1 MTLEFRKMWTK
12 CERLSLFQNRLIIF
26 IVIAFITMHL
36 MFYLT
41 NEKFKTQERK
51 GWEKVQYDKKFVL
64 VTGGAGF
71 VGHHVIMRLKQDN
84 VNVIGIDNFNDYYN
98 VSLKYLRSNISGVVQ
113 PVDVCDLKKM
123 TEIISTKKITHV
135 IHLAAQAGVRY
146 SLTNPQAY
154 VKSNVECFVQL
165 LETLKNTGIPL
176 IYASSSSVYGKN
188 TNIPFSEDHPV
199 VQPASLY
206 AATKRENEL
215 LAHVY
220 WNLYK
225 QRSVGLRFFTVYG
238 PLGRPDMAY
247 FSFVKN
253 IFKGLPIPVFNF
265 GKLSRDFTYIDDIVN
280 GIIKCIDVTYNYEIL
295 NLGRGE
301 PQSLMQFIKTIEDIA
316 GKKAV
321 LNFKEMVKGD
331 VLVTYADVSKAKA
344 SIGYNPN
351 VSLKDG
357 LTRFISWYKLY
368 SNQNK

>member
-1 MTLEFRKMWTK
+1 MWATK
-12 CERLSLFQNRLIIF
+12 CERLSLFQNRLIIL
-26 IVIAFITMHL
+26 IVIAFIIMHL

-41 NEKFKTQERK
+41 DEKLKTPERK
-51 GWEKVQYDKKFVL
+51 SWEKVQYDKKFVL

-84 VNVIGIDNFNDYYN
+84 INVIGTDNFNDYYN

-113 PVDVCDLKKM
+113 HVDVCDLKKM
-123 TEIISTKKITHV
+123 TEIISDKKITHV

-247 FSFVKN
+247 FSFAKN
-253 IFKGLPIPVFNF
+253 ILKGLPIPVFNF

-280 GIIKCIDVTYNYEIL
+280 GIIKCIDVKYDYEIL

-321 LNFKEMVKGD
+321 LDFKEMVKGD
-331 VLVTYADVSKAKA
+331 VLVTYADVSKAKT

-368 SNQNK
+368 SNQPK